1 MGERDSSGVWDGHLY
16 TAIFKM
22 DNQQGPT
29 VEHMELCSML
39 CGGLDGRGAWGG
51 MNTCVCMAESR
62 HCSPETITAL
72 FVN

>member
-1 MGERDSSGVWDGHLY
+1 
-16 TAIFKM
+16 M

-29 VEHMELCSML
+29 VEHMELCSIL
-39 CGGLDGRGAWGG
+39 FGSLDGRGAWGG

-62 HCSPETITAL
+62 HCSPEAITTL